1 MLLVGSAHPAF
12 LTAKESPSARH
23 FSFHAPPSRSQI
35 QASPRQLAI
44 AGDTE
49 FLDESGF
56 GGWVDEKQILR
67 CTQNDE
73 KAGFLPSQ
81 E

>member
-1 MLLVGSAHPAF
+1 MGSAHPTR
-12 LTAKESPSARH
+12 LTAKESPSARY

-44 AGDTE
+44 AGHTE

-56 GGWVDEKQILR
+56 GGWVMKNRFFVALR
-67 CTQNDE
+67 MTKRLDSCLRRND
-73 KAGFLPSQ
+73 
-81 E
+81 